1 MVTKDHL
8 KLILTGEKK
17 FLKMKEVRF
26 CNPPSY
32 DEIGVKNL
40 YEKVVNLA
48 DMAQYFPSSY
58 PKGRMC
64 CKSYMYNVWNTLY
77 PKDV

>member
-8 KLILTGEKK
+8 KQILTGEKK

-40 YEKVVNLA
+40 YDKVVSLA
-48 DMAQYFPSSY
+48 GMA
-58 PKGRMC
+58 
-64 CKSYMYNVWNTLY
+64 
-77 PKDV
+77 